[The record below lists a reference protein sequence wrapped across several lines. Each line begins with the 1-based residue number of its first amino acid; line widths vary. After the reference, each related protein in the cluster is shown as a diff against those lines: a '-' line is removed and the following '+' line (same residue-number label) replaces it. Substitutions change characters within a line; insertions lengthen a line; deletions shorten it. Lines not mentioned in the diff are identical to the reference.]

1 MILSKTKLTTASLVA
16 SRFNFAPMISL
27 SSISEVIL
35 AISPNTAK
43 RKARDN
49 LLPFPVFRLS
59 ESQKAPWLIL
69 FDHLVEYVECLD
81 AQSRFEL
88 FLPIYTQAVAVTFS
102 QLTTTQLLMTK
113 FQSDSCLPLIELT
126 KEYLGLTA
134 SSAKRKAR
142 NDEFPFEVFRQSN
155 SQKSPWF
162 VSTESF
168 VSYVEITATKS
179 RKDWLRMQC

>member
-1 MILSKTKLTTASLVA
+1 MRPSKNKLTTASLVA
-16 SRFNFAPMISL
+16 SRFNFEPMISL
-27 SSISEVIL
+27 SSISVTML
-35 AISPNTAK
+35 AINPNTAK

-88 FLPIYTQAVAVTFS
+88 FAPIHTQAVAVPFS
-102 QLTTTQLLMTK
+102 QLTATQLLMRK
-113 FQSDSCLPLIELT
+113 FQRDSCLPLLELT
-126 KEYLGLTA
+126 IEYFGLTA

-155 SQKSPWF
+155 SQKSTWF

-168 VSYVEITATKS
+168 VSYVESTATKS
-179 RKDWLRMQC
+179 RKDWLRIQC

>member
-1 MILSKTKLTTASLVA
+1 MRPSKNKLTTASLVA

-35 AISPNTAK
+35 AISSNTAK

-81 AQSRFEL
+81 AQSQFEL
-88 FLPIYTQAVAVTFS
+88 FFPIYTQAVAVPFS

-113 FQSDSCLPLIELT
+113 FQNGSCLSLVELT
-126 KEYLGLTA
+126 TEYLGLTA

-155 SQKSPWF
+155 SQKSTWF

-168 VSYVEITATKS
+168 ASYVEITAAKS

>member
-1 MILSKTKLTTASLVA
+1 MRPSKNKLTTASLVA

-27 SSISEVIL
+27 SSISEEIL
-35 AISPNTAK
+35 AISSNTAK

-49 LLPFPVFRLS
+49 LLPVPVFRLS

-81 AQSRFEL
+81 AQSQFEL
-88 FLPIYTQAVAVTFS
+88 FFPIYTQAIAVPFS

-113 FQSDSCLPLIELT
+113 FQSESSLPLVELT
-126 KEYLGLTA
+126 TEYFGLSA
-134 SSAKRKAR
+134 SLAKRKAR
-142 NDEFPFEVFRQSN
+142 NDEFPFEVFRKSN

-162 VSTESF
+162 VSIESF
-168 VSYVEITATKS
+168 VSYVETTATES